1 MKQLSVRYFRG
12 GRLMKTNYL
21 KWLLFVF
28 TAVILGLVTSHF
40 SDTISFYESTTMIIA
55 SLALLRTCKEEK

>member
-1 MKQLSVRYFRG
+1 MKI
-12 GRLMKTNYL
+12 NYL

-28 TAVILGLVTSHF
+28 VAIIFGLVVSRF
-40 SDTISFYESTTMIIA
+40 SDTSFYESTTMIIA